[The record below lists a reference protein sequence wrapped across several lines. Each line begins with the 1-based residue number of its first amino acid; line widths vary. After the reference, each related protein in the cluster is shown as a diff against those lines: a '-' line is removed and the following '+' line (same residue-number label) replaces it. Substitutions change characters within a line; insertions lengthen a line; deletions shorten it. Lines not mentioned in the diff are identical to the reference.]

1 MKKQLAFLV
10 IPALLAACGDTVEN
24 TTINQT
30 GLEVVASEDD
40 LPKCNKDN
48 EGEQVYVKSEET
60 VRLCVDGDWAA
71 ASNGRD
77 TVFVAGDTVYRDAEL
92 SCKTVELK
100 DKSGLKIVCNGDSIG
115 VVLNGK
121 DGKDAVTD
129 TSVAD
134 TSDKNQDTSFVV
146 IVPQDTA
153 KLDSEMLP
161 VASAALT
168 GVAQKGPFLKGSTVT
183 LYGLSDG
190 RKLKPTGINYTTD
203 VVREDGRFRLNA
215 QDLPSQYVQLVA
227 EGLYRNEVSGK
238 TSDASIR
245 LNALTD
251 LRNRDTVNV
260 NVLTHLE
267 YERVRYLVTRKNM
280 TVEKAKRQAQKEV
293 LAVFGIEL
301 EDYVPSENL
310 DVFGATDAD
319 AALLAISILLHYDS
333 STVRTKGLLAEMS
346 AEIAETGTWHN
357 DSFKASMADWA
368 LSKDKTGIRDNM
380 AGWGLKDGLGNV
392 EKYIDVFVAV
402 TYGIESCVEA
412 VDGSIRVVMN
422 KNSRHNGDTLYC
434 KNGLL
439 NKYYVFLADD
449 EHVYGSV
456 TSASGITY
464 RTVTI
469 NGLEIMAENM
479 RDEAAF
485 YATFVNFDYNNSEA
499 YGLLYDFRSAMQAC
513 PDGWRLPT
521 KDEMDALIAY
531 AGADNAT
538 ASKHLR
544 ASVWADGDNQTGF
557 NGLPAGFVRMLVVS
571 DGFGTFGVWWTE
583 TESSSP
589 DCYYALKLTDDDASW
604 ITSSEE
610 LYASVR
616 CVKDKD

>member
-115 VVLNGK
+115 VVLNGADGKDGEDGK
-121 DGKDAVTD
+121 DGKDAVAD

-134 TSDKNQDTSFVV
+134 TV
-146 IVPQDTA
+146 IADTA

-368 LSKDKTGIRDNM
+368 LSEELADIRDNM
-380 AGWGLKDGLGNV
+380 ASWGQENALEDF
-392 EKYIDVFVAV
+392 EKFIDIFITV
-402 TYGIESCVEA
+402 TYGVESCAEA
-412 VDGSIRVVMN
+412 VDGS
-422 KNSRHNGDTLYC
+422 C
-434 KNGLL
+434 C
-439 NKYYVFLADD
+439 D
-449 EHVYGSV
+449 E
-456 TSASGITY
+456 
-464 RTVTI
+464 
-469 NGLEIMAENM
+469 
-479 RDEAAF
+479 
-485 YATFVNFDYNNSEA
+485 
-499 YGLLYDFRSAMQAC
+499 
-513 PDGWRLPT
+513 
-521 KDEMDALIAY
+521 
-531 AGADNAT
+531 
-538 ASKHLR
+538 
-544 ASVWADGDNQTGF
+544 
-557 NGLPAGFVRMLVVS
+557 
-571 DGFGTFGVWWTE
+571 
-583 TESSSP
+583 
-589 DCYYALKLTDDDASW
+589 
-604 ITSSEE
+604 
-610 LYASVR
+610 
-616 CVKDKD
+616 

>member
-215 QDLPSQYVQLVA
+215 QDLPSQYVQMLMH
-227 EGLYRNEVSGK
+227 
-238 TSDASIR
+238 TI
-245 LNALTD
+245 
-251 LRNRDTVNV
+251 
-260 NVLTHLE
+260 
-267 YERVRYLVTRKNM
+267 
-280 TVEKAKRQAQKEV
+280 
-293 LAVFGIEL
+293 F
-301 EDYVPSENL
+301 
-310 DVFGATDAD
+310 
-319 AALLAISILLHYDS
+319 
-333 STVRTKGLLAEMS
+333 MS
-346 AEIAETGTWHN
+346 
-357 DSFKASMADWA
+357 M
-368 LSKDKTGIRDNM
+368 
-380 AGWGLKDGLGNV
+380 
-392 EKYIDVFVAV
+392 Y
-402 TYGIESCVEA
+402 
-412 VDGSIRVVMN
+412 
-422 KNSRHNGDTLYC
+422 NGFFC
-434 KNGLL
+434 
-439 NKYYVFLADD
+439 
-449 EHVYGSV
+449 
-456 TSASGITY
+456 
-464 RTVTI
+464 
-469 NGLEIMAENM
+469 
-479 RDEAAF
+479 
-485 YATFVNFDYNNSEA
+485 
-499 YGLLYDFRSAMQAC
+499 
-513 PDGWRLPT
+513 
-521 KDEMDALIAY
+521 
-531 AGADNAT
+531 
-538 ASKHLR
+538 
-544 ASVWADGDNQTGF
+544 
-557 NGLPAGFVRMLVVS
+557 
-571 DGFGTFGVWWTE
+571 
-583 TESSSP
+583 
-589 DCYYALKLTDDDASW
+589 
-604 ITSSEE
+604 
-610 LYASVR
+610 
-616 CVKDKD
+616 